1 MLHKYLNMIYA
12 MLSFIY
18 IIEYVEDMLLC
29 ETRVLSK
36 IQLNLDLKTIIFF
49 DKFQHKK
56 HKYKLQTKDLIQEIS
71 NLKLIIKRYLK
82 KRNKFKSTFKST
94 KKKVKR

>member
-1 MLHKYLNMIYA
+1 MLHKYLNVIYA

-82 KRNKFKSTFKST
+82 KEINL
-94 KKKVKR
+94 KVHLKAQKRK

>member
-1 MLHKYLNMIYA
+1 

-82 KRNKFKSTFKST
+82 KEINL
-94 KKKVKR
+94 KVHLKAQKRK